1 MDTSTP
7 VFVSK
12 VCAVPVSQFHWEREF
27 WRAGYEIV
35 AGVDEVGRGALAG
48 PLVAAA
54 VVFERSTIERRSKR
68 ERIERSVRD
77 SKLMTRD
84 SREEALVVIH
94 DCATHVAIGM
104 VECYEL
110 DALGMTAANRLAM
123 ERAVF
128 GISEEPEAIMLD
140 AFVTDLPMPQVG
152 LIDGDALC
160 LSIAAA
166 SIVAKVT
173 RDRLMIA
180 LHEVDCRYGF
190 DQHVGYGTSS
200 HLGALREHGPAE
212 FHRRSFRPVQECLN
226 RG

>member
-1 MDTSTP
+1 M
-7 VFVSK
+7 
-12 VCAVPVSQFHWEREF
+12 PVSRFHWERDF
-27 WRAGYEIV
+27 WNVGYDCV

-48 PLVAAA
+48 PLIAAA
-54 VVFERSTIERRSKR
+54 VILDSASIGTRSKR
-68 ERIERSVRD
+68 EKMIASVRD
-77 SKLMTRD
+77 SKLMTRTA
-84 SREEALVVIH
+84 REESIGIIESCAVTIGVGQV
-94 DCATHVAIGM
+94 DCWEID
-104 VECYEL
+104 E
-110 DALGMTAANRLAM
+110 LGMTVANRMVM

-128 GISEEPEAIMLD
+128 ALSIEPEVLLLD

-173 RDRLMIA
+173 RDRMMVD
-180 LHEVDCRYGF
+180 LHSIDDRYGL
-190 DQHVGYGTSS
+190 DHHVGYGTPL
-200 HLGALREHGPAE
+200 HLRALSVHGPAA

>member
-1 MDTSTP
+1 
-7 VFVSK
+7 
-12 VCAVPVSQFHWEREF
+12 VPVSHFHWEREF
-27 WRAGYEIV
+27 WRAGYELV

-54 VVFERSTIERRSKR
+54 VVFEVTTIGRRSKR

-77 SKLMTRD
+77 SKLMTRE
-84 SREEALVVIH
+84 SRETSLAVIQEL
-94 DCATHVAIGM
+94 ATSIGIGM
-104 VECYEL
+104 VDCDEL
-110 DALGMTAANRLAM
+110 DTLGMTAANRVAM

-128 GISEEPEAIMLD
+128 ELPSEPSALLLD
-140 AFVTDLPMPQVG
+140 ALVTDLPMPQVG

-180 LHEVDCRYGF
+180 LHEADCRYGF
-190 DQHVGYGTSS
+190 DRHVGYGTKA
-200 HLGALREHGPAE
+200 HLGALREYGPAE
-212 FHRRSFRPVQECLN
+212 FHRRSFRPVQECLSPE
-226 RG
+226 

>member
-1 MDTSTP
+1 
-7 VFVSK
+7 
-12 VCAVPVSQFHWEREF
+12 VPASQFHWEREF
-27 WRAGYEIV
+27 WRAGYELV

-77 SKLMTRD
+77 SKLM
-84 SREEALVVIH
+84 SRQAREQSLTVIQA
-94 DCATHVAIGM
+94 CATSIGVGM
-104 VECYEL
+104 VECDEL
-110 DALGMTAANRLAM
+110 DTLGMTAANRLAM

-128 GISEEPEAIMLD
+128 GLRAEPNALLLD
-140 AFVTDLPMPQVG
+140 AFVTDLAMPQVG

-173 RDRLMIA
+173 RDRLMID
-180 LHEVDCRYGF
+180 LHETDCRYGF
-190 DQHVGYGTSS
+190 DRHVGYGTKA
-200 HLGALREHGPAE
+200 HLGALREHGPAPY
-212 FHRRSFRPVQECLN
+212 HRRSFRPVQECLN